1 MDIEEDVDKSSL
13 SHASFNYI
21 NSIIGSG
28 IIGMPYAIHQA
39 GLFAGLFL
47 MILVAVIT
55 DYSLVIMVRGGQL
68 SGSYNYQ
75 VGISKLYAFFLIFSF
90 SPTPNQYFFIFL
102 MLNY

>member
-1 MDIEEDVDKSSL
+1 MDIEESYDKSSL
-13 SHASFNYI
+13 SHTSFNYI

-28 IIGMPYAIHQA
+28 IIGMPYALHEA

-68 SGSYNYQ
+68 SGSYTYQ
-75 VGISKLYAFFLIFSF
+75 V
-90 SPTPNQYFFIFL
+90 P
-102 MLNY
+102 